1 MATGKRGRSL
11 TVSGEMLGGVVM
23 RPPVERDT
31 IRVGVIG
38 TGFGASVHVPA
49 LRRVPGVEV
58 TAVCSTHRERL
69 REVASSLRVP
79 SAFQDYR
86 ELLDSGQVDA
96 VTIATPP
103 HLHHPMVLAACEAGL
118 HVLCEKPMARNVAE
132 ARDMLRMAREAGVC
146 HAVGHQMRYD
156 PARERM
162 KELIDDGFIGRLH
175 SVSITVY
182 RSALAD
188 SARKTPEW
196 LTDAARSGGILAAV
210 GSHYI
215 DALRWWFGDI
225 HAACGAVATAVE
237 ERAVTDYP
245 GTRRVDAD
253 DNTAFI
259 LRFANGGLGT
269 VHLCY
274 TAAADIGEEI
284 IATGSEGVLAI
295 QNDGNLFGCRH
306 GEAIHP
312 LLTAAQTQDAATAGS
327 ARNIRSFSILA
338 GVWVLA
344 MRAGVDASPSFEDGA
359 KVQEVVDAVTRSLQL
374 SRWIDLSG
382 NKWPV

>member
-1 MATGKRGRSL
+1 
-11 TVSGEMLGGVVM
+11 MLSGVVV
-23 RPPVERDT
+23 RPPVERET

-58 TAVCSTHRERL
+58 TAVCSTHTERL
-69 REVASSLRVP
+69 REVATSLRVP
-79 SAFQDYR
+79 GRFQDYR
-86 ELLDSGQVDA
+86 ELLDSGDVDA

-118 HVLCEKPMARNVAE
+118 HVLCEKPIARNVAE

-162 KELIDDGFIGRLH
+162 KELIDEGFIGQLH

-182 RSALAD
+182 RSSLAD
-188 SARKTPEW
+188 VSRKTPEW
-196 LTDAARSGGILAAV
+196 LTNASRSGGILAAV

-215 DALRWWFGDI
+215 DALRWWFGEI
-225 HAACGAVATAVE
+225 HAACGAVSTAVE
-237 ERAVTDYP
+237 ERAVTGFP

-259 LRFANGGLGT
+259 VRFANGGLGT

-295 QNDGNLFGCRH
+295 QNNGNLFGSKH
-306 GEAIHP
+306 GEAIHA
-312 LLTAAQTQDAATAGS
+312 LLTPAQVKDAQAVGPS
-327 ARNIRSFSILA
+327 RHIRSFSILA
-338 GVWVLA
+338 AVWILA
-344 MRAGVDASPSFEDGA
+344 MRSGKDASPSLEDGA
-359 KVQEVVDAVTRSLQL
+359 KVQEVVDAVTRSMQL